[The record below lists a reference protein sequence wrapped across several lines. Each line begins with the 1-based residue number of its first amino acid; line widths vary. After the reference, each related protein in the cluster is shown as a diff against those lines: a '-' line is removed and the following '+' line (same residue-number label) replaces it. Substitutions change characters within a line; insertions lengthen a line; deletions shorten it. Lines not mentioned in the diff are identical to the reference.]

1 MHPRADGR
9 GVMAAD
15 RLRRRWHARL
25 LPGGG
30 VRRRGDRW
38 VRPSFRGRGVTALA
52 RALAGINPSV
62 GACRSGDSLDLDR
75 DNPRDG
81 APLNRALCASFGVP
95 GLGTDSSLCAFPQS
109 CLGGGVCAPGG
120 PPSPTI
126 PNPRIGCLP
135 PAGMCSVGGGCVP
148 TNTRPG
154 GLSACMAC
162 QPSVSP
168 WALTPLPVGSPC
180 TAPDDCIINESCNA
194 AGLCAGEYTTEA
206 ECLN

>member
-1 MHPRADGR
+1 M
-9 GVMAAD
+9 
-15 RLRRRWHARL
+15 
-25 LPGGG
+25 
-30 VRRRGDRW
+30 
-38 VRPSFRGRGVTALA
+38 A
-52 RALAGINPSV
+52 RAFAGLLLGV
-62 GACRSGDSLDLDR
+62 GACGPAAAEVEVAAIVLDDA
-75 DNPRDG
+75 G
-81 APLNRALCASFGVP
+81 APLNRATCVSSGVP

-135 PAGMCSVGGGCVP
+135 PAGMCSLGGGCVP

-154 GLSACMAC
+154 GLSGCMAC

-194 AGLCAGEYTTEA
+194 AAAQAKDDGGRNSDGKTFSSVDKCHGHESSQFVGSSSTLQ
-206 ECLN
+206 